1 MGAGSSAGAAYAAEN
16 LAAPDSRW
24 SLTAAISQRRP
35 TRFDSAR
42 QAARCRSP
50 MPSSRRAGTGSS
62 APSTR
67 NKLNQRPDLQ
77 LEGIAELAN
86 VPGDALTQPEIDDEA
101 ISLLEEGYIDGD
113 VTSQRF
119 APRRAKLTALGS
131 DPAAELW
138 VRDGGLLY

>member
-1 MGAGSSAGAAYAAEN
+1 
-16 LAAPDSRW
+16 
-24 SLTAAISQRRP
+24 
-35 TRFDSAR
+35 
-42 QAARCRSP
+42 

-77 LEGIAELAN
+77 LQGIAELAN
-86 VPGDALTQPEIDDEA
+86 VPGDTLTQPEIDYEA
-101 ISLLEEGYIDGD
+101 ISLLGEGYIDGD
-113 VTSQRF
+113 VASQRF

-138 VRDGGLLY
+138 ERDGGLLY